1 MGRRGS
7 RRKKTRQLVAQERLS
22 LTLLDWRWK
31 GTRRNVGNSL
41 WKLEKARERI
51 LSLCVCVYV
60 CSICVCVL
68 SHVWL
73 CNPMDCSLPG
83 SSVNGISQARIWEWA
98 ISSSRGSFQPWNWTT
113 SPALAGGFFTT
124 EPPGKHLLSKF
135 CRVYPPWH
143 CWHLKLAHLCSGVNS
158 VWEMDCF
165 LPYH

>member
-41 WKLEKARERI
+41 WKLEKARESI

-83 SSVNGISQARIWEWA
+83 SSVNGISQARILQQVG
-98 ISSSRGSFQPWNWTT
+98 ISYSRGSSWPRDRTCVSHIGRRILYYWATWGAH
-113 SPALAGGFFTT
+113 SPLVPVQKNAA
-124 EPPGKHLLSKF
+124 PPPSWF
-135 CRVYPPWH
+135 
-143 CWHLKLAHLCSGVNS
+143 
-158 VWEMDCF
+158 
-165 LPYH
+165 